1 VQRAAGVL
9 AIAAAVVAVGAATP
23 AVPDPRPLAGSRL
36 GDTGLRLI
44 VADAM
49 PFVLDVDS
57 GRTTR
62 VSGMRD
68 WGGVL
73 HVVGVGG
80 RGGVVVQRATGQVFG
95 VRGGTRVAALGRG
108 VEAWPAADGRS
119 VWIQNPLAPGRCTL
133 RRVGLDGRLLRRDGP
148 FPCATA
154 SDPSGGRLGLV
165 VSRTRVV
172 DPESGRT
179 LYRTRRGILAV
190 AGTTLVLAGPGRD
203 VTLFDPTNGSE
214 RRLRRPDTLPGIP
227 HAIPAPSGRF
237 VVLEFADPAW
247 EQRGTQVSDL
257 WLLDARNGSLARL
270 PGMPV
275 DLLLKF
281 TDAAWTSD
289 GRVVLLGEDD
299 RGGFVAVWR
308 PGQERLALK
317 RVRLP
322 MRQSGS
328 DSFAVL
334 R

>member
-1 VQRAAGVL
+1 VQRAAGAL
-9 AIAAAVVAVGAATP
+9 AIAAAVVAVGAAAP
-23 AVPDPRPLAGSRL
+23 AMPDPRPLAGGRL
-36 GDTGLRLI
+36 GDTGLRLL

-49 PFVLDVDS
+49 PFVLDVDA

-62 VSGMRD
+62 VTGMRD

-80 RGGVVVQRATGQVFG
+80 RGGVVVQHATGQVFG
-95 VRGGTRVAALGRG
+95 IGGGTRVAALGRG
-108 VEAWPAADGRS
+108 GEAWPAADGLS
-119 VWIQNPLAPGRCTL
+119 VWIETPLAPGRCTL
-133 RRVGLDGRLLRRDGP
+133 RRVGLDGRLLRRDLP

-154 SDPSGGRLGLV
+154 RDPSGGRLGLV

-179 LYRTRRGILAV
+179 LHRTRRGILAV

-203 VTLFDPTNGSE
+203 VTLLDPTNGSE

-227 HAIPAPSGRF
+227 HAIAAPSGRF

-247 EQRGTQVSDL
+247 EQSGTQVSDL
-257 WLLDARNGSLARL
+257 WLLDVRSGSFARL

-289 GRVVLLGEDD
+289 GRLVLLGEDD

-308 PGQERLALK
+308 RGRERLAVK

-322 MRQSGS
+322 TRESGS